1 MGQSPVSSF
10 QTPSRLE
17 RLKLGHCYFTASEK
31 RLGAAISRVDTLS
44 IQCLCLAGP
53 VQALRLFHA
62 AGSSLQILLSTKF
75 AALHCYDLLDQ
86 LLTILQQPV
95 FGGRRFPTHLQ
106 PILDMF

>member
-10 QTPSRLE
+10 QTTSRLE

-44 IQCLCLAGP
+44 IQCLCLAGIYHVYLIRP

-62 AGSSLQILLSTKF
+62 AGVIAPDPPFYQVCCPSLLRPPGPIANNTT
-75 AALHCYDLLDQ
+75 AAS
-86 LLTILQQPV
+86 I
-95 FGGRRFPTHLQ
+95 R
-106 PILDMF
+106 